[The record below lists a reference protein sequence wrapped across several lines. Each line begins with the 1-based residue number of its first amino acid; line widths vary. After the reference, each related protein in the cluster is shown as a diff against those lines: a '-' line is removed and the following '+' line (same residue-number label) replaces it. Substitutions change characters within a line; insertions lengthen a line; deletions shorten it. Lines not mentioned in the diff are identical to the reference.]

1 MWQGPLGT
9 EKGTQKGGWVSEE
22 KGSPVLARLKGPRHT
37 SASVCSSVI
46 TAMKTPVC
54 HKGVSC
60 TAAVWDIVSVQTEG
74 VQQLQQSSPVW
85 VCCLRLSPP
94 G

>member
-9 EKGTQKGGWVSEE
+9 EKGAQLERGLASEE
-22 KGSPVLARLKGPRHT
+22 KGSPVLAQLKGPKHT
-37 SASVCSSVI
+37 SASVCSSV
-46 TAMKTPVC
+46 TVAMKTPVC
-54 HKGVSC
+54 HKAVSC

-74 VQQLQQSSPVW
+74 VQQLQQSS
-85 VCCLRLSPP
+85 LRLSPP